1 MQRLRGVDHR
11 ALRRFVLSLIVLVG
25 LGGFGLR
32 LPVQAAPALPA
43 QTAVTAAAIRVVAQA
58 AKPDFP
64 NKVTFT
70 LTAESDG
77 VEITEARL
85 FYRPVASEVSNL
97 SVAQVTRGRRIELN
111 HSVDMTT
118 RYLPP
123 GLDIEYYWSLTDAN
137 GQRTDTPPQTFL
149 YQDGRFQ
156 WRTATGGQVT
166 VYYYSGNDDFGQDLL
181 DTAQR
186 TIAKLGQ
193 RFGVT
198 GDKPV
203 HIVVYGN
210 NRDFATS
217 LPPNSAEWIGGQAH
231 PDLGLI
237 VTGIQPGAS
246 AVAETRRII
255 PHEVSHLLLYQA
267 TENPYGGPPHWLDE
281 GLAVSNQETAD
292 TSLKP
297 LLDRAV
303 STGTLLPARAL
314 NSNFP
319 LDPNQARL
327 SYGESVSL
335 VTYLL
340 NEYGDAKLGELL
352 RSYRDELSYDEGLKR
367 VYGFDTDGLDQ
378 EWKASLKYGGDKP
391 AASDTSGAVGSFAT
405 PFGGNTQAFLGVA
418 LPIIGFSVIV
428 AGGLAMRR
436 RRPAA

>member
-1 MQRLRGVDHR
+1 MRRLQGVAHGVGWR
-11 ALRRFVLSLIVLVG
+11 TLLALILLVG

-32 LPVQAAPALPA
+32 LSVQAAPAIPA
-43 QTAVTAAAIRVVAQA
+43 QVAVAAAAPRLVSQA
-58 AKPDFP
+58 AKSDFP
-64 NKVTFT
+64 SKITFT

-77 VEITEARL
+77 AEITEARL
-85 FYRPVASEVSNL
+85 FYRLVASEVSNL
-97 SVAQVTRGRRIELN
+97 SIAQVTRGRRIALT
-111 HSVDMTT
+111 HAVDMTT

-123 GLDIEYYWSLTDAN
+123 GLDIEYYWSLTDAD

-149 YQDGRFQ
+149 YQDGRFP

-246 AVAETRRII
+246 AAAETRRIL

-281 GLAVSNQETAD
+281 GLAVYNQETAD

-297 LLDRAV
+297 LLDRAI
-303 STGTLLPARAL
+303 STGTILPARAL

-340 NEYGDAKLGELL
+340 NKYGDAKLGELL
-352 RSYRDELSYDEGLKR
+352 RSYKDELSYDEGLKR
-367 VYGFDTDGLDQ
+367 VYGFDTDGLDR
-378 EWKASLKYGGDKP
+378 EWKTSLNYGGDKP
-391 AASDTSGAVGSFAT
+391 AASGTSGVAGTFAA

-418 LPIIGFSVIV
+418 LPIVGFSVIV